1 MNMDYLRNKLFI
13 LATFALA
20 LVSLTVAQSV
30 SSQTTLA
37 QGQPP
42 LLLAQQDLQPNAP
55 PGSTVPLPTNTTT
68 SGSAG
73 VSLGAAEKPLNA
85 NLGQLKGIIILG
97 SYEDFKEEGVGG
109 IQGLDIKGPT
119 FLKDHKDMVSFGVK
133 DFLGKPLGRNA
144 LDRLQV
150 VLIRLCRQLDRPMVD
165 VYYPEQEILDGVVQI
180 IIYEGKVGHV
190 NVVCLTT
197 TNRWFNDAYLTNH
210 IHLKPGGSISQRQ
223 LLHDLERLNR
233 DTQFLEVS
241 AVYKQGTNFVD
252 PATNSGS
259 TDIDLVAKER
269 FPLRVFAG
277 YDDYGLKVLGENQMF
292 GGFNYGNL
300 FGVGDQLNYQ
310 YTTDIHLSYLQAHTA
325 SFIDPL
331 PWGHTLMLF
340 GGYNSVSAKLA
351 NIGLPNSLDNNGY
364 TYQTS
369 LRYIVPLPHWGG
381 LDHDISV
388 GYDFKSA
395 NTAVTF
401 GKFTVSPFAA
411 DIDQFTLGYR
421 ALLRDG
427 IGSSRITLSGYYSPG
442 EFPGKNA
449 DTNFSSFHPGLKSD
463 YYYGLA
469 EAERIFNL
477 PWGLWLR
484 GRGGYQNSTTGLLPS
499 EQLYLGGYGVLRGYP
514 EDIESGD
521 QGYYATVELHS
532 PLIRTSNLT
541 RQKNLPGL
549 PDGDILDVF
558 GFYDYGAVDARRPNT
573 SGYVSLDSAGA
584 GLSYHVSQ
592 YLKVDFSYGF
602 QLKHLPPST
611 LPALSQDHSR
621 AFVSATL
628 AF

>member
-1 MNMDYLRNKLFI
+1 MDYLRNKLFI

-68 SGSAG
+68 SGSSG
-73 VSLGAAEKPLNA
+73 VSLGVKEEAINASLRQLN
-85 NLGQLKGIIILG
+85 GIIILD
-97 SYEDFKEEGVGG
+97 SYEDFKPEGAGG
-109 IQGLDIKGPT
+109 IQGVDIKGPA
-119 FLKDHKDMVSFGVK
+119 FLKDHKIALSVCTSNS
-133 DFLGKPLGRNA
+133 LGKPLTLSA

-150 VLIRLCRQLDRPMVD
+150 DLIRLCRKLDRPVVD
-165 VYYPEQEILDGVVQI
+165 VYYPQQEILDGVVQI

-190 NVVCLTT
+190 NVVHLTT

-210 IHLKPGGSISQRQ
+210 IHLKPGDSISQEK
-223 LLHDLERLNR
+223 LLHNLEKLNR
-233 DTQFLEVS
+233 DSQFLEVS
-241 AVYKQGTNFVD
+241 AAYKQAKFSQTN
-252 PATNSGS
+252 TGS
-259 TDIDLVAKER
+259 TDIDLTAKER

-292 GGFNYGNL
+292 AGFNYGNL

-310 YTTDIHLSYLQAHTA
+310 YTTDIQLSYLQSHTA

-331 PWGHTLMLF
+331 PWGHTLMIF
-340 GGYNSVSAKLA
+340 GGYNAVDA
-351 NIGLPNSLDNNGY
+351 NLSKIGFSNLGLKNNGY

-395 NTAVTF
+395 D
-401 GKFTVSPFAA
+401 TVIIYNQPSPPAFAA
-411 DIDQFTLGYR
+411 DVDQFTLSYR
-421 ALLRDG
+421 ALLRDR
-427 IGSSRITLSGYYSPG
+427 IGSSQLILSGYYSPG
-442 EFPGKNA
+442 DFPGRNT
-449 DTNFSSFHPGLKSD
+449 DTDFSSFHGGLKSD
-463 YYYGLA
+463 YCYGRA
-469 EAERIFNL
+469 EGVRIFNL
-477 PWGLWLR
+477 PWGLSLQ
-484 GRGGYQNSTTGLLPS
+484 GKGVYQDANTGLLPS

-558 GFYDYGAVDARRPNT
+558 GFYDFGAVDAVRPNT
-573 SGYVSLDSAGA
+573 SSYVSLDSAGA

-602 QLKHLPPST
+602 QLKHLPSITPQE
-611 LPALSQDHSR
+611 LSKDHSR